1 MSYKS
6 KFLMKSRVDEYFSK
20 LGIRRAGDVK
30 DGVIKWLDKQ
40 VEANIQQIIDV
51 LPKKSKGKSKGE
63 LKRKTIMKDYK
74 LYRNLNLLFF

>member
-30 DGVIKWLDKQ
+30 DSVIKWLDKQ

-63 LKRKTIMKDYK
+63 LKRKTIMKEDMKK
-74 LYRNLNLLFF
+74 LS